1 MVVIRTE
8 EESMFLIEQGF
19 KPYYHKGVGRWYL
32 RRGQER
38 HIIHRGIEAKA
49 QAIAERLKPTL
60 RRISEHK
67 VAEAIKM
74 RLEGMPV
81 SAIVEETGMPRSTLY
96 EKFSE
101 YDKGKLQL
109 KLSEPVQAE
118 PSGSVTMQKVPTSTP
133 EVEGKTHTPNIM
145 GEVAKAIQDFFN
157 ESVKRA
163 ERILSKPENVKAI
176 ADIIINLAELGF
188 LIWGLQN
195 VPKLREKGFDVT
207 PIVEKMKEVI
217 DRHSL
222 NEKCTRQ
229 DFNTQPQG

>member
-1 MVVIRTE
+1 VWGAGT
-8 EESMFLIEQGF
+8 LG
-19 KPYYHKGVGRWYL
+19 G
-32 RRGQER
+32 GQEG

-109 KLSEPVQAE
+109 KLSEEPVQAE

-145 GEVAKAIQDFFN
+145 GEVAKVIQA
-157 ESVKRA
+157 S
-163 ERILSKPENVKAI
+163 LM
-176 ADIIINLAELGF
+176 NL
-188 LIWGLQN
+188 
-195 VPKLREKGFDVT
+195 
-207 PIVEKMKEVI
+207 
-217 DRHSL
+217 
-222 NEKCTRQ
+222 
-229 DFNTQPQG
+229 